1 MKAIVSSV
9 ILLTIVCGIT
19 EDAMAQVVPDN
30 TLGTQVT
37 QSGRVFEINNGIRSG
52 NNLFHSF
59 SQFSVPTNGSAIF
72 NNAPDVQNIF
82 SRVTG
87 SQISNIDGILKSQG
101 TANLFLM
108 NPNGIL
114 LGPNAQLQLGGSFLG
129 TTANVIKFEDG
140 IEFSAANSA
149 TPALLSVKV
158 PIGLQMGT
166 NPGSIV
172 IQGTGHNYI
181 QTPVGATRNGS
192 FPRLTTAPGQALTLI
207 GGSVNLDGADLF
219 APGGRVELGA
229 VGSNAWVGLTPVPT
243 LFGPSLIS
251 NYADVTQFGPVTLV
265 NRSAVDVTAGGPI
278 GAGSLQV
285 QGKTVTIA
293 DGSLLMSLNAGSL
306 DAGHIQVNANEAVE
320 LIGVGVDNFQSR
332 IETTTVDRG
341 RGSDITINTQRLSQ
355 QGGGT
360 IRSTTLGVGHGGNIS
375 IKATGSVMING
386 DAPLPA
392 LDNSSITTL
401 TFGPLA
407 GSIRLETP
415 QLTVTNGGT
424 IVSAAFFTG
433 TGGTVMIDAKDVI
446 VSGFNST
453 SFSETVIS
461 SLGFGT
467 GSAGDL
473 LVNTDRLAVQNGGGI
488 AGSAFGQGRG
498 ANVVVNATESIEVE
512 GFFDSPRGGQR
523 STINASALAANG
535 AVQSLLGVPAFPT
548 GDAGNVTVTTRSLRM
563 GDKALIGAR
572 NEGSGNGGTTLINA
586 DRIALDNGSAIVATT
601 ASGRGGNVILNTQES
616 ILLRR
621 GSQITTTAEGN
632 GNGGNI
638 VINAPVIT
646 GLENS
651 DIIANAFKG
660 AGGSIQITTQ
670 GIIGLNY
677 RTALT
682 NENDITAS
690 SEFGV
695 NGNVQVNTVG
705 VNPTHSL
712 NALPTDI
719 TDSSR
724 QIADRCNAAKTSSFI
739 ATGRGGIPN
748 NPTQR
753 RGSDRPWN
761 DFRPLAATN
770 SAVTPVAMTN
780 PIKPLI
786 EASSIQIDKTGL
798 ISLVAAKP
806 IGLPSTATCSINE
819 SR

>member
-748 NPTQR
+748 NPNQR
-753 RGSDRPWN
+753 RGSDRPWH
-761 DFRPLAATN
+761 DLRPLTATN
-770 SAVTPVAMTN
+770 PAVTPVAMTN
-780 PIKPLI
+780 PVKPLI

-806 IGLPSTATCSINE
+806 IGLPSTATCGIDE
-819 SR
+819 PR